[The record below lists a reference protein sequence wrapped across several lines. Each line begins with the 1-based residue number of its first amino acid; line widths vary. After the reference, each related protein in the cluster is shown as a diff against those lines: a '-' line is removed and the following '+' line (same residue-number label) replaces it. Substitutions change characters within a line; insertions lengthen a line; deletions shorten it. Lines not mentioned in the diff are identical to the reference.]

1 MDFQNIIDANG
12 IGLAITGM
20 AIVFTVLV
28 LVSLYI
34 AWLPRILPLLNAI
47 LPVVEHH
54 HGAPMPSAGARPQA
68 SSADAEAEVVAAIA
82 LAMHHSRK

>member
-1 MDFQNIIDANG
+1 MGLQNIIDANG

-34 AWLPRILPLLNAI
+34 AWLPRILPLVNAI
-47 LPVVEHH
+47 LPVGEHH
-54 HGAPMPSAGARPQA
+54 HGAPIPSAGARPQA
-68 SSADAEAEVVAAIA
+68 SADAEAEVVAAIA

>member
-1 MDFQNIIDANG
+1 MGYQNIIDADG

-34 AWLPRILPLLNAI
+34 AWLPRILPLVNTI

-54 HGAPMPSAGARPQA
+54 HGAPMPSAGARATA

-82 LAMHHSRK
+82 LAMHRSQK

>member
-1 MDFQNIIDANG
+1 MGFQNIIDADG
-12 IGLAITGM
+12 IGLSITGM
-20 AIVFTVLV
+20 AIVFVVLI

-34 AWLPRILPLLNAI
+34 AWLPRILPLVNAI

-54 HGAPMPSAGARPQA
+54 HGAPMPSSGARPQA

-82 LAMHHSRK
+82 LAMHHRQK

>member
-1 MDFQNIIDANG
+1 MGFQNIIDAEG
-12 IGLAITGM
+12 IGLAITGL

-34 AWLPRILPLLNAI
+34 AWLPRILPLVNTI
-47 LPVVEHH
+47 LPVIEHH
-54 HGAPMPSAGARPQA
+54 HGAPMPSAGGRPTA
-68 SSADAEAEVVAAIA
+68 STAEADAEVVAAIA